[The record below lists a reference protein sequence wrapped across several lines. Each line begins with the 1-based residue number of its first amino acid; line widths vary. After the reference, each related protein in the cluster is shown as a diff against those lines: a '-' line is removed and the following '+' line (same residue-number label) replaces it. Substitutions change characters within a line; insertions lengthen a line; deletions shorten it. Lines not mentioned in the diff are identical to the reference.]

1 MIKLEHVN
9 KFFNHH
15 KKSEIHVINDTSF
28 ELPETGLVALLG
40 PSGCGKTTLL
50 NAIGGL
56 DSVNGGQIYIDGKRI
71 TNRSQRYVDKIRNG
85 SIGYIFQDYNLINNM
100 SVFDNV
106 AISLK
111 MLGIKDKEEIKRKV
125 NYILEEIGLYRY
137 RKRPAA
143 MLSGGERQRVGIAR
157 AIVKDPSI
165 IIADEPTG
173 NLDSANSVAIMNII
187 KSISKNRLVILV
199 THETNLANF
208 YADRIMQI
216 SDGRV
221 IDDKVNSPGVNLD
234 YVLDNKLYLQDFEH
248 IDVFKNDNKNIKVYS
263 DSKKPIN
270 LKVIVKNNNIYIQ
283 SNEKI
288 EVIESDSNIEVIDGH
303 QQKIDKS
310 IYEEYDFNQDILKRN
325 SRVKYSS
332 IVSMWHLLSDGFEKI
347 LDYPIVKKIL
357 LFGFL
362 ASAMFVTYSVSNI
375 FGISKIDDTKFVTMS
390 KNYYI
395 AKGNKYSISDYLK
408 YQRFEGVDYLLP
420 NTGNVSFILKDFHYY
435 QARGTFF
442 SISGV
447 ALSSR
452 YLHEDDLILGR
463 MPENEGEIVVDKFV
477 FDTLIDTQESTKM
490 LGFNN
495 YKDFLNHEVSL
506 KMNLKYT
513 IVGVSDLK
521 EPSIFIDDKMILSA
535 LYYSVHDGYAD
546 EDDKL
551 LYDYKYVNVDVASGR
566 LPLNEYEI
574 MVSKDFEYIYPL
586 NKTID
591 DKINNHKLKVVGY
604 YKNKDFNNYIVSSK
618 TIELLLIGEQDH
630 DLIIMPKDVN
640 KMTSEFDELG
650 IKTMSSYDYLRNLY
664 IKSRAKT
671 VSSGIIAAFV
681 MLIISFIEI
690 YLMIRSSFLSRIKE
704 VGILRAIGVKKTDIY
719 KMFLGEILAITTL
732 ACIPGVLFMS
742 YCIDALKTVDYI
754 ASNYMVNS
762 LTIVVSIILLYIFN
776 IIVGLLPV
784 IIVVSSRPAKIL
796 ARKDLD

>member
-681 MLIISFIEI
+681 MLVISFIEI